1 MRFTVD
7 SHERIA
13 NGEITCTYRAWKRPQ
28 VKVGGRYHVGAVDL
42 VVDSIDEVR
51 LEEVSDRDARRS
63 GFADRDAL
71 ATFLRKRAP
80 MVDDER
86 VWHVEFEFHAVERDD
101 RPSLAD
107 AADLTDADVTDIQA
121 RLDRLDARSDA
132 GPWTRATLELIGD
145 NPELVSTELAARL
158 GRERAP
164 FKTDV
169 RKLKRLGLTV
179 SLEVGYRLSP
189 RGEAFLR
196 R

>member
-7 SHERIA
+7 SHTRIA
-13 NGEITCTYRAWKRPQ
+13 NGEITCTYRAWKRPH

-42 VVDSIDEVR
+42 VVDSIDQVR
-51 LEEVSDRDARRS
+51 LADVSDRNARRS
-63 GFADRDAL
+63 GFDDHDAL
-71 ATFLRKRAP
+71 VAYLRKHAS
-80 MVDDER
+80 VADDQR
-86 VWHVEFEFHAVERDD
+86 VWHVEFHAVPRDD
-101 RPSLAD
+101 GPSLSDDANLDD
-107 AADLTDADVTDIQA
+107 AAIADIAA
-121 RLDRLDARSDA
+121 RLDRMDARSDS

-145 NPELVSTELAARL
+145 NPGVVSTELAARM

-169 RKLKRLGLTV
+169 RKLKRLGLTI